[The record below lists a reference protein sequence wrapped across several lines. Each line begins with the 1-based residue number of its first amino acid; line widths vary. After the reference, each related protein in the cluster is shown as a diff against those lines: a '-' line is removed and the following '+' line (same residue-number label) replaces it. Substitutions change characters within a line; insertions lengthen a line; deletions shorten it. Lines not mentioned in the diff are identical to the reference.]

1 MSADDEFID
10 DQPPIGVLTPDARE
24 SLAAALAATPEDHP
38 DYHKLRAASARERA
52 EHNCPFAPD
61 SAAHAFYVSGYME
74 GRLGEMFKREAELE
88 RQLADMTEDR
98 DGWKDLADA
107 RKPKTCLQLKP

>member
-1 MSADDEFID
+1 MSERTIA
-10 DQPPIGVLTPDARE
+10 QQ
-24 SLAAALAATPEDHP
+24 LAATPEDHP
-38 DYHKLRAASARERA
+38 DFHKLRAASARERA

>member
-1 MSADDEFID
+1 MSERTIA
-10 DQPPIGVLTPDARE
+10 QQ
-24 SLAAALAATPEDHP
+24 LAATPEDHP

-52 EHNCPFAPD
+52 EQNCTFPPH
-61 SAAHAFYVSGYME
+61 SALRGHFVAGYLE
-74 GRLGEMFKREAELE
+74 ARLEQVFRNEAELE